1 MDFNSVGR
9 ALKTAKV
16 DMQLKS
22 PDGFQL
28 FAYEHP
34 ELGWQLTTESE
45 IDGKPT
51 NPSVFHMVGQDSKE
65 FRQRTAELFKLGQKG
80 RKYDFSEA
88 ELEGLKTIMAPITGW
103 EYIPWKDDP
112 TDETEKARLL
122 EFNEKNLALFL
133 QRYQPAKTQ
142 SSEFVADRANFYSS
156 AKAV

>member
-9 ALKTAKV
+9 VLKTAKV

-22 PDGFQL
+22 PDSFLL

-34 ELGWQLTTESE
+34 QKGWQLTTESE
-45 IDGKPT
+45 IDGVPT
-51 NPSVFHMVGQDSKE
+51 HKSVFHMVGQDSKE

-103 EYIPWKDDP
+103 EYIPWKDNPD
-112 TDETEKARLL
+112 DEQEKARLL

-142 SSEFVADRANFYSS
+142 SSEFVADRANFYNS